1 MARKTSNRRSE
12 KETITN
18 ADVAEVNASELVGN
32 SDPASTTEER
42 AAESAGSANGGENV
56 TPNAS
61 ILVLKGTN
69 KSGKTAAYT
78 IPGQVGSVRVAK
90 SAITNETF
98 PQSFADIAFK
108 AADPARAEKQAQK
121 SARKE
126 NRAQSAAER
135 ATKLEQRIAKATQAA
150 EKNRLKLEKLRAK
163 APVSA
168 QEQTEGAVAQAEAG
182 GVTEVAQEAAV

>member
-1 MARKTSNRRSE
+1 MARKTSNRRE
-12 KETITN
+12 KETITSAN
-18 ADVAEVNASELVGN
+18 VAEMNV
-32 SDPASTTEER
+32 SDLAPTTER
-42 AAESAGSANGGENV
+42 AAESAGGANGGENV
-56 TPNAS
+56 TPNAG

-121 SARKE
+121 AARKQ
-126 NRAQSAAER
+126 NRAQSATER
-135 ATKLEQRIAKATQAA
+135 AAKLELRIAKAQQAA

-163 APVSA
+163 APVTA
-168 QEQTEGAVAQAEAG
+168 QEQTEAAVEQAEASG
-182 GVTEVAQEAAV
+182 TQEVAQSAAN